1 MFSTENSQTGPL
13 LAVYSYFRIVLSIIL
28 IGISFID
35 TSFQIKD
42 SFEYSSFLLIASIYF
57 FATIIQAIVH
67 HYKRYTFS
75 TPMVFFAILVDELFI
90 LALVYFG
97 HTFSTEIAFL
107 QTIPIAV
114 AGMFFSGGLA
124 TIFAAFATLA
134 TLTNMAGFSLDNNFQ
149 QSQFIQ
155 AGLLGIVFFIVSL
168 SMQAIA
174 RRIRATEQD
183 AYESELH
190 AREMAIISQHI
201 VQRIRTGLIIFST
214 EGRITLTNDA
224 SEEYLGIK
232 HIQHI
237 RDTQLYNIYLKWQ
250 NDPTIHHQNIILG
263 GELNDIQVSF
273 SYLNYK
279 EHVIAFIE
287 GVAEISQHAQQIKLA
302 SLGRLSAS
310 IAHEIRNPLSAISHS
325 LQLLKESPELHSTED
340 IHLLDISKKHITR
353 INNTISNILEMSK
366 NKQYNPTKIHL
377 NDFIEELREDYLDK
391 FANDII
397 FLIDKPDS
405 EVHAPFDEVQLR
417 QILSNIIDNALIF
430 SFKKTGERWVRV
442 EIAKEQ
448 TNPYKH
454 AAINVFDKGPGIPSD
469 DKERIFEPFFTTEST
484 GTGLGL
490 YIAKELCTLN
500 QSQLDY
506 IERDEKRYFQ
516 IRLSH
521 PDRNILLKNF

>member
-1 MFSTENSQTGPL
+1 MFSTQDNNTGPL
-13 LAVYSYFRIVLSIIL
+13 LAVYSYFRIILAIIL

-35 TSFQIKD
+35 GSLHLKEG
-42 SFEYSSFLLIASIYF
+42 FEYSSFLFIACTYF
-57 FATIIQAIVH
+57 FATISQAFIH
-67 HYKRYTFS
+67 HLKKYLFS
-75 TPMVFFAILVDELFI
+75 TTMVFFAILVDELFI

-97 HTFSTEIAFL
+97 DVFSTEIAFL

-134 TLTNMAGFSLDNNFQ
+134 TLTNMLGFSLENNFQ
-149 QSQFIQ
+149 QDQFIQ

-168 SMQAIA
+168 GMQTIA
-174 RRIRATEQD
+174 RRIRLTEQD

-190 AREMAIISQHI
+190 AQEMAIISQHI
-201 VQRIRTGLIIFST
+201 VQRIRTGLIIFNI
-214 EGRITLTNDA
+214 EGDITLTNDA
-224 SEEYLGIK
+224 AEEYLGQKSIK
-232 HIQHI
+232 HVK
-237 RDTQLYNIYLKWQ
+237 DTEIYSTYVKWQ
-250 NDPTIHHQNIILG
+250 NDQTIHHQNIILG

-287 GVAEISQHAQQIKLA
+287 DVAEISQHAQQIKLA

-325 LQLLKESPELHSTED
+325 LQLLKESPDIHSDED
-340 IHLLDISKKHITR
+340 KHLLDISKKHITR

-366 NKQYNPTKIHL
+366 NKQYNPVKINL
-377 NDFIEELREDYLDK
+377 NDFLQDLREDY
-391 FANDII
+391 
-397 FLIDKPDS
+397 IDKYSKDITFIVDKPES
-405 EVHAPFDEVQLR
+405 LVHAPFDEVQLR

-430 SFKKTGERWVRV
+430 SFKESKERWVKI
-442 EIAKEQ
+442 EIVAEQ
-448 TNPYKH
+448 SNPYKN
-454 AAINVFDKGPGIPSD
+454 AAINVYDKGHGISASD
-469 DKERIFEPFFTTEST
+469 KDKIFEPFFTTET
-484 GTGLGL
+484 AGTGLGL

-506 IERDEKRYFQ
+506 IERDDKQYFQ